1 MATKSILKTVYIRD
15 NESAR
20 KLAGALENASQK
32 SARPVVFKRSVSQ
45 ASQKEIRDMFGQGQA
60 R

>member
-15 NESAR
+15 NETAR

-32 SARPVVFKRSVSQ
+32 TTKPVVFKRSVSQ
-45 ASQKEIRDMFGQGQA
+45 ASQKDIRDMFRQEHA
-60 R
+60 